1 MEEMDMDMQTVG
13 RPSMLPLAI
22 AAFAL
27 ALGGAWSSAHAATGH
42 DAVACDKL
50 PSSQR
55 GICQQQAGLGQHSMQ
70 KSLTPAQQQALA
82 HESARYRKASDACK
96 RLPGSE
102 RTTCMSRAGEDATLA
117 AAR

>member
-1 MEEMDMDMQTVG
+1 MNMERVG
-13 RPSMLPLAI
+13 RHSLLPFAI

-27 ALGGAWSSAHAATGH
+27 ALGGAWGSAHAATGH
-42 DAVACDKL
+42 DAAACGKL
-50 PSSQR
+50 PASQR
-55 GICQQQAGLGQHSMQ
+55 GICQQEAGFGQHSMQ
-70 KSLTPAQQQALA
+70 KSLTPAQKQALA
-82 HESARYRKASDACK
+82 SESERYKKASDACK